1 MRRDFG
7 AEIQVPGQAAHDGEL
22 LVVLLAEDG
31 DVRRR
36 RGEQLGHH
44 RGDTVEVSPS

>member
-1 MRRDFG
+1 MRHDLDG
-7 AEIQVPGQAAHDGEL
+7 EIEVPGQAAHDGEL

-44 RGDTVEVSPS
+44 RGDTVEVCRP